1 MIHSSTSNIQKNLSE
16 SLHGS
21 LHYVIRAVNKIKR
34 NAFDERLFAHHGLE
48 NEEEDYNGLFIHTEV
63 RWLSSRTYLNRFYTL
78 FDSLSKFLENKDN

>member
-1 MIHSSTSNIQKNLSE
+1 MYHNVQCIVSFNDTICCKNLSE

-48 NEEEDYNGLFIHTEV
+48 NAEEDYNGLFIYTEV
-63 RWLSSRTYLNRFYTL
+63 RWLSLRT
-78 FDSLSKFLENKDN
+78 